1 MFFFKGLLIAFSTL
15 NKIDHHHHPNQ
26 HHYSSSS
33 SVINQKNI
41 SVRVR
46 NRDFFI
52 VVHMRTK
59 VCVHVEYL
67 KTKT

>member
-1 MFFFKGLLIAFSTL
+1 MFFKGLLIAFSTL

-46 NRDFFI
+46 NRDFYCRA
-52 VVHMRTK
+52 HAYK
-59 VCVHVEYL
+59 GVCACRIS
-67 KTKT
+67 